1 MTTDQD
7 SGQSRPKRTR
17 RQVEKFDAP
26 PATDDSVKRRRLN
39 STKAASTSSTAAPVA
54 APTSR
59 TASSKPNTTTQR
71 RGAKGKPVG
80 KDSRDTKSAYD
91 RLPGSSEDE
100 NRKNEPSVRR
110 PAIKYKK
117 LGLRVPKSPPIPISK
132 GVYEPPDSDDELT
145 VEKPV
150 NDPKD
155 AQQSASTRGRA
166 GNAGK
171 AAPKPSRSR
180 RVATATEK
188 KVDQGIVTDN
198 KSKRRGRP
206 PKTQEPLE
214 EHATREDPTNARLT
228 KSVVGSPSRQVAG
241 LKGILTPQ
249 KTKQPGRA
257 RKNVAFGDEKH
268 TEVYFEDLPSK
279 QKSSEKSKK
288 SGRTQAQEERVPEDT
303 TGDDD
308 ENEDEEVCAICLKP
322 DSEPPNE
329 IVFCENCDMAV
340 HQKCYNVPVIP
351 EGDWF
356 CKNCSQEDVLSGSK
370 PVISATKKP
379 SKSITADIP
388 DIPNFGQHLRTMQRI
403 LLDRCTGNRRIKLQ
417 GQGDAYEK
425 AFQLVEQTVLAG
437 EGNSMMV
444 IGARGCGKTAVR
456 TL

>member
-1 MTTDQD
+1 M
-7 SGQSRPKRTR
+7 
-17 RQVEKFDAP
+17 
-26 PATDDSVKRRRLN
+26 
-39 STKAASTSSTAAPVA
+39 
-54 APTSR
+54 
-59 TASSKPNTTTQR
+59 
-71 RGAKGKPVG
+71 
-80 KDSRDTKSAYD
+80 
-91 RLPGSSEDE
+91 
-100 NRKNEPSVRR
+100 
-110 PAIKYKK
+110 
-117 LGLRVPKSPPIPISK
+117 
-132 GVYEPPDSDDELT
+132 
-145 VEKPV
+145 
-150 NDPKD
+150 
-155 AQQSASTRGRA
+155 
-166 GNAGK
+166 
-171 AAPKPSRSR
+171 
-180 RVATATEK
+180 
-188 KVDQGIVTDN
+188 
-198 KSKRRGRP
+198 
-206 PKTQEPLE
+206 
-214 EHATREDPTNARLT
+214 
-228 KSVVGSPSRQVAG
+228 
-241 LKGILTPQ
+241 
-249 KTKQPGRA
+249 
-257 RKNVAFGDEKH
+257 
-268 TEVYFEDLPSK
+268 PSK

-288 SGRTQAQEERVPEDT
+288 SGRTQAKEEHIPEDT

-379 SKSITADIP
+379 SNSITADLP

-456 TL
+456 PL

>member
-39 STKAASTSSTAAPVA
+39 STKPASTSSTAAPVA

-171 AAPKPSRSR
+171 AAPKPSRSG

-188 KVDQGIVTDN
+188 KADQGIVTDN

-214 EHATREDPTNARLT
+214 ERAPREDHTNSRLT
-228 KSVVGSPSRQVAG
+228 KSVADSPSRQVPG

-249 KTKQPGRA
+249 KSKQPGRA
-257 RKNVAFGDEKH
+257 RKNVVFGDAKN

-279 QKSSEKSKK
+279 QESSEKTMNT
-288 SGRTQAQEERVPEDT
+288 GRTQAKEDHAPEDT
-303 TGDDD
+303 AG
-308 ENEDEEVCAICLKP
+308 EDEEVCAICLQP
-322 DSEPPNE
+322 DSEPPNQ

-340 HQKCYNVPVIP
+340 HQKCYDVPVIP

-370 PVISATKKP
+370 PVISATKK
-379 SKSITADIP
+379 SSNSTTADIP
-388 DIPNFGQHLRTMQRI
+388 DIPNFGQHLQTMQRI

-417 GQGDAYEK
+417 GQSDAYEK